1 MAKTFIVAEL
11 SANHGGDLNIAKKTI
26 LSAFEAGADAIKL
39 QTYTPDTMTL
49 NSDKSYFKIKQDTIW
64 DGQTLYDLYQKAYMP
79 WEWQKKLKNY
89 ADEIG
94 IILFSS
100 PFDLTAVDFLEDLN
114 IAIYKIA
121 SFEINDIPLIKYTA
135 SKQKPI
141 IISTGIA
148 TYNDIKLAVQTCRDA
163 GNNDITLLKC
173 TSAYPA
179 PIEEANLLSI
189 PDLAKEF
196 NVKVGFSD
204 HTLGI
209 TASIVAVSLGA
220 KIIEKHFI
228 LNKNISSPDNSFSL
242 DPSEFRAMVLG
253 IRDVEKLLGKISYE
267 LTQKTEKTKYFS
279 RSLFSTKTIK
289 KGEIFSKEN
298 IKSVRPNIGLH
309 TKHYE
314 IILGKKA
321 SKDIDFAEPLNWND
335 VE

>member
-39 QTYTPDTMTL
+39 QTYTPDTITL

-100 PFDLTAVDFLEDLN
+100 PFDLTAVDFLENLN

-148 TYNDIKLAVQTCRDA
+148 TYNDIKLAVQTCRDT

-253 IRDVEKLLGKISYE
+253 IRDAEKLLGKISYE

-279 RSLFSTKTIK
+279 RSLFSAKTIK

-321 SKDIDFAEPLNWND
+321 SKDIDFAEPLSWND
-335 VE
+335 IE

>member
-26 LSAFEAGADAIKL
+26 LSAFKAGADAIKL
-39 QTYTPDTMTL
+39 QTYTPDTITL

-64 DGQTLYDLYQKAYMP
+64 DGQTLYNLYQKAYMP

-94 IILFSS
+94 IMLFSS

-204 HTLGI
+204 HTLGT

-253 IRDVEKLLGKISYE
+253 IRDAEKLLGKISYE

-279 RSLFSTKTIK
+279 RSLFSTKAIK
-289 KGEIFSKEN
+289 KGEVFSKEN

-321 SKDIDFAEPLNWND
+321 SKDIDFAEPLSWND
-335 VE
+335 IE